1 MTTSINTEKKAARR
15 TPVFRTWFDGLR
27 SDVTKAIVAARIER
41 VQMGLYGDVK
51 PVGAGVSELRIDYGP
66 GLRVY
71 FTETLDNTIVLLLV
85 GGDKSHQDSD
95 IREAKRI
102 LADLKQQRTALNKAT
117 IGKE

>member
-1 MTTSINTEKKAARR
+1 MTTSIDKKVARR
-15 TPVFRTWFDGLR
+15 TADFRTWFDGLR

-85 GGDKSHQDSD
+85 GGDKSHQDRD
-95 IREAKRI
+95 RDAKRI
-102 LADLKQQRTALNKAT
+102 LADLKQQRHASNRAT